1 MNTVVWRAASSRS
14 DHRRPP
20 FASWPVQLLVA
31 IFCLVVALLLAPS
44 PLFARELRIEHFDAQ
59 IAVLPDSSINV
70 TETITVHFIG
80 RASPL
85 VIHLEGA
92 VVWRTEQ
99 GIGMEYTRTD
109 PRSFSRLKN
118 ILAYNYKAPEEFS
131 DEFRHS
137 ATILERQDS

>member
-1 MNTVVWRAASSRS
+1 MEKRRFKRLSYCAEADLSCNGTELQGSVENLSFKGLYFRS
-14 DHRRPP
+14 DT
-20 FASWPVQLLVA
+20 
-31 IFCLVVALLLAPS
+31 
-44 PLFARELRIEHFDAQ
+44 PLPTCKTAD
-59 IAVLPDSSINV
+59 
-70 TETITVHFIG
+70 ITVHFVG

>member
-1 MNTVVWRAASSRS
+1 MEKRHFKRLSYWAEADLSCNGKELQGSVENLSFRGLYFRS
-14 DHRRPP
+14 DT
-20 FASWPVQLLVA
+20 
-31 IFCLVVALLLAPS
+31 
-44 PLFARELRIEHFDAQ
+44 PL
-59 IAVLPDSSINV
+59 P
-70 TETITVHFIG
+70 TCETADITVHFVG

-131 DEFRHS
+131 DEFRHC
-137 ATILERQDS
+137 AAILERQDS